1 MHLRSIAT
9 VIVASAM
16 ITQAKAAD
24 LPSLSAPAIFIPP
37 APIFSWTGPY
47 FGAQVGYAWG
57 EEKENI
63 FNTLGVNS
71 STIGTINAGGI
82 KGGVHAGYDW
92 QTGPLVL
99 GAEGDIDGSSYTGST
114 YGPFFHTVVFG
125 APGVVNGSASTAIPV
140 QAALLERVGMTIGN
154 ALVYSTGGLAVA
166 DIRDSFSAPAFFAG
180 GPVADTYE
188 RVRAGWTVGGG
199 IDYAI
204 ASNWLVYAQ
213 YRYADFGNY
222 NDILTPFTQY
232 VHEHATENIVQVG
245 FSYQFN
251 LLSPPAPVI
260 AKY

>member
-1 MHLRSIAT
+1 
-9 VIVASAM
+9 M

-24 LPSLSAPAIFIPP
+24 LPSLSAPTIFIPP

-47 FGAQVGYAWG
+47 VGAQVGYAWG

-99 GAEGDIDGSSYTGST
+99 GAEAILTARLTRAAPMDHFS
-114 YGPFFHTVVFG
+114 HTVVFG

-140 QAALLERVGMTIGN
+140 QAALLGRVGMTIGN

-188 RVRAGWTVGGG
+188 RVRAGW
-199 IDYAI
+199 D
-204 ASNWLVYAQ
+204 SRRR
-213 YRYADFGNY
+213 YRLCYC
-222 NDILTPFTQY
+222 
-232 VHEHATENIVQVG
+232 E
-245 FSYQFN
+245 
-251 LLSPPAPVI
+251 
-260 AKY
+260 